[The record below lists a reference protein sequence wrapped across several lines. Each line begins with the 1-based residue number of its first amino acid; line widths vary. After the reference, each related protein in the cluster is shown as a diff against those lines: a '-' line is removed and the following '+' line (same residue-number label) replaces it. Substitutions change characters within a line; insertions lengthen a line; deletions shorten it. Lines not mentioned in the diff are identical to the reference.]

1 MSKWRNNYFLKA
13 VKKKVDSGLN
23 NKDERGCT
31 EFMIACE
38 EGHEDVVQ
46 LLLHYLSLSNNRD
59 YLIIVI
65 KRNP

>member
-1 MSKWRNNYFLKA
+1 MEKQKLYKNYFLKA

-31 EFMIACE
+31 VFMIACE

-46 LLLHYLSLSNNRD
+46 LFLHYLDPSIEL
-59 YLIIVI
+59 
-65 KRNP
+65 KCKK